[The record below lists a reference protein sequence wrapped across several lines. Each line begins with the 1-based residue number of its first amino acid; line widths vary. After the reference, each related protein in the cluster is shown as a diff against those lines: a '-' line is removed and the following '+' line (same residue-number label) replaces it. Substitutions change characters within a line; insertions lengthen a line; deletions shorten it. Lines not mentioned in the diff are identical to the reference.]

1 MEQTSSSCFQLKQ
14 HKKEKEN
21 VRDNLTGWRRFC
33 PSRVIFLKQQYVNH
47 LLLCYAFWESG
58 DLRVSCSYACSPR
71 RENTSNATAVGCS
84 LPCGQLS
91 YTKVIQKKILNKCL
105 VSEGIEQCTFSKVV
119 ASTQLLYDSRAILET
134 VETRPERGG
143 SAQLLTGV
151 DVGEN
156 LLYYTDFS
164 SVMNFSIH
172 HIAV

>member
-71 RENTSNATAVGCS
+71 RENTSKATAVGCS
-84 LPCGQLS
+84 FLCGQLS
-91 YTKVIQKKILNKCL
+91 YTNGILNKCL
-105 VSEGIEQCTFSKVV
+105 ASEGIEQCTFSKVV

-156 LLYYTDFS
+156 LLYYKDFS

>member
-1 MEQTSSSCFQLKQ
+1 MEQTSSSSFQLKQ

-21 VRDNLTGWRRFC
+21 VRDNWTGWRRFY

-71 RENTSNATAVGCS
+71 RENTSKATAVGCS
-84 LPCGQLS
+84 FLCGQLS
-91 YTKVIQKKILNKCL
+91 YTNGILNKCL
-105 VSEGIEQCTFSKVV
+105 ASEGIEQCTFSKVV

>member
-1 MEQTSSSCFQLKQ
+1 MYCLVAA
-14 HKKEKEN
+14 N
-21 VRDNLTGWRRFC
+21 G
-33 PSRVIFLKQQYVNH
+33 
-47 LLLCYAFWESG
+47 
-58 DLRVSCSYACSPR
+58 
-71 RENTSNATAVGCS
+71 
-84 LPCGQLS
+84 
-91 YTKVIQKKILNKCL
+91 ILNKCL
-105 VSEGIEQCTFSKVV
+105 ASEGIEQCTFSKVV

-156 LLYYTDFS
+156 LLYYKDFS